1 MFQWKIK
8 SPLIALPICWCIISQ
23 WTKQVWCIILLQVI
37 FEILIDEKKKY
48 VIFIFL
54 NFYRITVFNSTITT
68 MRLIKFI
75 DILKNLFCK
84 RCCAQYTFS
93 PQTVQTSSQSSVS
106 GHFSRGPLF
115 LEMNSSNPAPLLR
128 HHYNLQGHSM
138 GNLCTLLIILTQDA
152 LPIGLDSADLL
163 LSIFQFINNF
173 GVFLSLWSAWF
184 KKILKISN
192 C

>member
-1 MFQWKIK
+1 M
-8 SPLIALPICWCIISQ
+8 
-23 WTKQVWCIILLQVI
+23 LLQVI

-54 NFYRITVFNSTITT
+54 NFYRITVFNSTVTT
-68 MRLIKFI
+68 LRLIKFI

-84 RCCAQYTFS
+84 RCCAKYTFS
-93 PQTVQTSSQSSVS
+93 PQTVQTSSQSLVS

-128 HHYNLQGHSM
+128 HHYNLLPYSYPRHSSSTDQNKHIRSRSIWGQGHSM

-163 LSIFQFINNF
+163 LSIF
-173 GVFLSLWSAWF
+173 
-184 KKILKISN
+184 
-192 C
+192 